1 MQIVV
6 GLPLNQA
13 ALTAHAIK
21 LVVDHAQRVALVAVI
36 ECEPRRLGIKGH
48 RLHGMTGH
56 VRDVNI
62 FDLVIHIFPGKV
74 AGGFLV
80 ENHRAVAQ
88 GHYIQILGHIDV
100 AFNAHGL
107 VMTVEHIGQRTLY
120 LLVIHD
126 GIKAFDHDKDG
137 ADRHGK
143 VLGVDPVA
151 GVHPRFGRRINA
163 GIPLQSAVGFQVVA
177 IGQSLAVFG
186 QDFVD
191 GATVLMQLYGVILVF
206 DGQAVALAR
215 NAQIS
220 FILRRGSIGI
230 AIEEKIYLLFV
241 CRDTG

>member
-1 MQIVV
+1 
-6 GLPLNQA
+6 
-13 ALTAHAIK
+13 
-21 LVVDHAQRVALVAVI
+21 
-36 ECEPRRLGIKGH
+36 
-48 RLHGMTGH
+48 MTSLKESSIL
-56 VRDVNI
+56 R
-62 FDLVIHIFPGKV
+62 
-74 AGGFLV
+74 ACGFLV

-177 IGQSLAVFG
+177 IGQSLAVFW
-186 QDFVD
+186 QDFVN

-206 DGQAVALAR
+206 DGQTVSL
-215 NAQIS
+215 
-220 FILRRGSIGI
+220 ILREILGGSMAVILPKI
-230 AIEEKIYLLFV
+230 APKPYTKTGGSAI
-241 CRDTG
+241 CRE

>member
-1 MQIVV
+1 
-6 GLPLNQA
+6 
-13 ALTAHAIK
+13 
-21 LVVDHAQRVALVAVI
+21 
-36 ECEPRRLGIKGH
+36 
-48 RLHGMTGH
+48 
-56 VRDVNI
+56 
-62 FDLVIHIFPGKV
+62 
-74 AGGFLV
+74 
-80 ENHRAVAQ
+80 
-88 GHYIQILGHIDV
+88 
-100 AFNAHGL
+100 
-107 VMTVEHIGQRTLY
+107 MTVEHIGQRTLY

-220 FILRRGSIGI
+220 FILRRGGIGI

-241 CRDTG
+241 CRDTGQESNLHRGSGLAVDVLPLVPIGSAVYLRANFLRVTRFGVDFYHAQFAGKIGHTVHIHG